1 MGRAVS
7 QAQITTRNA
16 RSKLPMSKT
25 VRWRAV
31 DRGAHLGY
39 RKGIDGGTWV
49 ARFRR
54 PDGTYTTEAI
64 GKADDVLPAD
74 GGIVLDFYQ
83 ATKAANKWF
92 IEQARPWAGADA
104 RDYTIKDAC
113 RDYVDWYRD
122 HRKNVKRLENI
133 IDTDI
138 LPDLDD
144 AKVAELAPS
153 VIGAWHRKLARSPA
167 KIRTPKG
174 TPQRFRDDTGDA
186 DAWRRRKLTANRK
199 LSVLKAAL
207 NYGYREGNISSD
219 GGWKRVKPFDNVVRA
234 RTRYLEHD
242 EATRLLN
249 ACRPDFR
256 ELVRGALL
264 TGMRYGEI
272 TRLRNQDFLG
282 GSGTVLVQDS
292 KAGQPRHVRLTD
304 EGREFFEQITAGRPD
319 TAPMFPKRNGK
330 SWGTAEQH
338 RPLARAC
345 KATSLEGVTFH
356 TMRHTYASWAVMA
369 SIPLPVVAAQL
380 GHANTRMVEKHYGH
394 LADDFV
400 ALEVREKMP
409 RIGFLKDDV
418 LVPIKTPKKKRA

>member
-1 MGRAVS
+1 MGRAVN
-7 QAQITTRNA
+7 QAHIVTRNA
-16 RSKLPMSKT
+16 RSKLPISKT
-25 VRWRAV
+25 VRWRV
-31 DRGAHLGY
+31 IDRGAHLGY

-54 PDGTYTTEAI
+54 PDGTYTTKAI
-64 GKADDVLPAD
+64 GKADDALPAD
-74 GGIVLDFYQ
+74 GGVVLDFYQ
-83 ATKAANKWF
+83 ATTEAKKWF
-92 IEQARPWAGADA
+92 AEQAHPRASANA
-104 RDYTIKDAC
+104 RDYTVKGAC

-122 HRKNVKRLENI
+122 HRKNLKRLENI
-133 IDTDI
+133 INSDI
-138 LPDLDD
+138 LPDLGD

-153 VIGAWHRKLARSPA
+153 VIGAWHRNRARSAA

-186 DAWRRRKLTANRK
+186 DAPRRRKLTANRT
-199 LSVLKAAL
+199 LGVLKAAL
-207 NYGYREGNISSD
+207 NYGYREGRITSD
-219 GGWKRVKPFDNVVRA
+219 DGWRRVRPFDNVVKA
-234 RTRYLEHD
+234 RTRYLGHD

-292 KAGQPRHVRLTD
+292 KTGHPRHVRLTD

-345 KATSLEGVTFH
+345 KAASLEGVIFH
-356 TMRHTYASWAVMA
+356 TMRHTYASWAVMGG
-369 SIPLPVVAAQL
+369 IPLPVVAVQL

-400 ALEVREKMP
+400 ALEIREKMP
-409 RIGFLKDDV
+409 AIGLAKDAV
-418 LVPIKTPKKKRA
+418 VVPMQRKRKV